1 MKTKKNFKQDY
12 SSIFSSTEEI
22 IKDLNEGK
30 MVVIVD
36 DEKRENE
43 GDLVFNANRV
53 DSDKINFMAKYAR
66 GLICLALEQE
76 KADKLD
82 LKLMSNQ
89 NASRHKTAFTVSIEA
104 KFGVTTGISA
114 KDRSKTI
121 EVAVKK
127 DSIPEDI
134 VSPGH
139 IFPVVAKNGGVLVRA
154 GHTEAAVDLA
164 RLSGNNPSGV
174 ICEIMNDDG
183 TMARLKDL
191 AKFCDKYKLRI
202 GSIKNL
208 IEYRIRKEKFIKFVS
223 EKSLKTSFAGN
234 FKLRIYENI
243 LDSTQHLVLLKGLIS
258 KNTCNLVRMH
268 TFNIFDDILDF
279 YSSGSSDLSKCMKI
293 INKHG
298 SGVIVIIRNP
308 RKELDLDNKNQI
320 IEDSKKLKE
329 YGIGAQILL
338 DLGIKNIS
346 LLTNRNKKII
356 GIDGFGLKIENY
368 ISIKEQN

>member
-1 MKTKKNFKQDY
+1 MKIIKTATKNY
-12 SSIFSSTEEI
+12 SSIFSSIDEI
-22 IKDLNEGK
+22 LDDLNKGK

-43 GDLVFNANRV
+43 GDLVFNADQV
-53 DSDKINFMAKYAR
+53 DSKKINFMAKNAR
-66 GLICLALEQE
+66 GLICLALEKE

-89 NASRHKTAFTVSIEA
+89 NSSRHKTAFTVSIEA
-104 KFGVTTGISA
+104 KKGVTTGISA

-121 EVAVKK
+121 EVAVNENAQSK
-127 DSIPEDI
+127 DI

-164 RLSGNNPSGV
+164 RLSGNDPSGV

-191 AKFCDKYKLRI
+191 AKFCNKYKLKI
-202 GSIKNL
+202 GSIKDL
-208 IEYRIRKEKFIKFVS
+208 IEYRIRKEKFIRFVS
-223 EKSLKTSFAGN
+223 EKNLRTTFAGK

-243 LDSTQHLVLLKGLIS
+243 LDSMQHLVLIKGVIS
-258 KNTCNLVRMH
+258 KGKRNLVRMH
-268 TFNIFDDILDF
+268 TFNIFDDFLDF
-279 YSSGSSDLSKCMKI
+279 YSTGTGDLSKCMRI
-293 INKHG
+293 INKQG

-308 RKELDLDNKNQI
+308 RKELNLERKNQS
-320 IEDSKKLKE
+320 EDSNKLKE

-346 LLTNRNKKII
+346 LITNRNKEII
-356 GIDGFGLKIENY
+356 GIEGFGLKIQNF
-368 ISIKEQN
+368 ISIKDED

>member
-1 MKTKKNFKQDY
+1 MKNIKNTTTDY
-12 SSIFSSTEEI
+12 SSIFSSIEDI
-22 IKDLNEGK
+22 IKDLNKGK

-43 GDLVFNANRV
+43 GDLVFNAERV
-53 DSDKINFMAKYAR
+53 DSSKINFMAKYAR

-76 KADKLD
+76 KANKLE
-82 LKLMSNQ
+82 LKLMSNE
-89 NASRHKTAFTVSIEA
+89 NSSRQKTAFTVSIEA
-104 KFGVTTGISA
+104 KHGVTTGISA

-121 EVAVKK
+121 EVAVNK
-127 DSIPEDI
+127 DSSSKDL

-139 IFPVVAKNGGVLVRA
+139 IFPVVSKEGGVLVRA

-164 RLSGNNPSGV
+164 RLCGNNPCGV

-191 AKFCDKYKLRI
+191 TKFCITHKMKI
-202 GSIKNL
+202 GSIKDL
-208 IEYRIRKEKFIKFVS
+208 IEYRIRKEKFVRFIS
-223 EKSLKTSFAGN
+223 EKTIRTSFAGI
-234 FKLRIYENI
+234 FKLRVYENT
-243 LDSTQHLVLLKGLIS
+243 LDSTQHLVLLKGRIAS
-258 KNTCNLVRMH
+258 GKTNLVRMH
-268 TFNIFDDILDF
+268 TFNIFEDFLDF
-279 YSSGSSDLSKCMKI
+279 YSKGSGDLSKCMEI

-308 RKELDLDNKNQI
+308 RKELKIENKDQS
-320 IEDSKKLKE
+320 EDSKMLKE

-346 LLTNRNKKII
+346 LITNRDKKII
-356 GIDGFGLKIENY
+356 GIDGFGLKIHNF
-368 ISIKEQN
+368 ISIKDWEK